1 MLKVL
6 IDVLMMNVCYYSGW
20 VFVGMTYGDVKHM
33 WHVLQLC
40 ILNAYNRIRSHYRIL
55 KQNEKINCELKNVVK
70 QVANKDKISFP

>member
-6 IDVLMMNVCYYSGW
+6 IDVLMMNVYYYSGW

-40 ILNAYNRIRSHYRIL
+40 IFNAFNRIRSHYRISKQKIKCEIRCL
-55 KQNEKINCELKNVVK
+55 KYLLSDNNEQN
-70 QVANKDKISFP
+70 D

>member
-40 ILNAYNRIRSHYRIL
+40 IFNAF
-55 KQNEKINCELKNVVK
+55 KQNKKSLQDFKTE
-70 QVANKDKISFP
+70 NKM